1 MREALVFASKFQN
14 SAVKNDSD
22 DFDDV
27 DRKEENDSSKTMDD
41 TIVNEILIKLGL
53 ERCADVRI
61 GKCSGG
67 QLKRLSIAQELVFKP
82 QILILDEPTSG
93 LDSSSCYQTVD
104 LLNKLTQQKPPMA
117 IGED

>member
-14 SAVKNDSD
+14 SAIKNDSD

-27 DRKEENDSSKTMDD
+27 HGKEDDDSVENVHES
-41 TIVNEILIKLGL
+41 IVDEILVKLGL

-67 QLKRLSIAQELVFKP
+67 QLKRLSIAQELVSKP

-104 LLNKLTQQKPPMA
+104 MLNKLTQLKPPMA
-117 IGED
+117 IGK